1 MPEDKELKDVSR
13 RSFIQRTALGGAGL
27 LIATDVLGSGL
38 SSELSSELSASTPR
52 SANKSANAA
61 MTMMGVPFEAREHV
75 RLGIIGVGGRGTN
88 LLEDLLAIEKV
99 EIKAICDLV
108 PEKVVRAQQAV
119 TKAGQPQP
127 AGFSKGELDFKNL
140 TELDLDIVYIA
151 TPWNW
156 HVPMAVAAM
165 KNGKHAAVEV
175 PACTTLQECWEIVDT
190 SEATRKHCV
199 ILENCCYG
207 SNEMMV
213 LGMVRDGLFGEIT
226 HGEAAYL
233 HDLRTILTSS
243 EGEGQWRRFPH
254 VQRNGNLYPTH
265 GLGPVAHYMDI
276 HRGDRFDYMVSVSS
290 AEASLS
296 AYVKANFPDGDPKRT
311 EKYICGDMNTSIIK
325 TAKGRTILLQHDVVN
340 PRPYSRINSIAGTKG
355 IFADYPPRVFVD
367 GAKQADG
374 SGHEDWQN
382 IDAFRDRYEH
392 PLWKTTGELA
402 RKMGGHGGMD
412 YVMNYR
418 LMDCLK
424 KGLVPD
430 INCYDAATWSAPVP
444 LSEASVA
451 QSGAPQK
458 FPDFTRGKW
467 SANADAPGFAVQT

>member
-1 MPEDKELKDVSR
+1 MATDKESQEISR
-13 RSFIQRTALGGAGL
+13 RSFLKRTAIGGAGL
-27 LIATDVLGSGL
+27 VVATDILD
-38 SSELSSELSASTPR
+38 P
-52 SANKSANAA
+52 
-61 MTMMGVPFEAREHV
+61 
-75 RLGIIGVGGRGTN
+75 
-88 LLEDLLAIEKV
+88 DLLDWKTKCEFDDDWCPIRCERTSADGNHRRWRARYQLAAGFARNRK
-99 EIKAICDLV
+99 CGGQGDLR
-108 PEKVVRAQQAV
+108 PGTGKSGASAEGGHERRPTGAS
-119 TKAGQPQP
+119 
-127 AGFSKGELDFKNL
+127 GFSKGEWDFKNL
-140 TELDLDIVYIA
+140 TQLELDIVYIA

-156 HVPMAVAAM
+156 HVPMALSAM

-175 PACTTLQECWEIVDT
+175 PACTTLQECWDLVDT

-213 LGMVRDGLFGEIT
+213 LGMVRDGLFGDIT

-233 HDLRTILTSS
+233 HDLRSILTSS
-243 EGEGQWRRFPH
+243 EGEGLWRRFPH
-254 VQRNGNLYPTH
+254 MKRNGNLYPTH

-296 AYVKANFPDGDPKRT
+296 AYVKANFADGDPKRA

-325 TAKGRTILLQHDVVN
+325 TQKGRTILLQHDIVN
-340 PRPYSRINSIAGTKG
+340 PRPYSRLNSISGTKG
-355 IFADYPPRVFVD
+355 AFADYPPRIFVD
-367 GAKQADG
+367 GPKQ
-374 SGHEDWQN
+374 EDWQT
-382 IDAFRDRYEH
+382 IDAFREKYEH
-392 PLWKTTGELA
+392 PLWKTTGEMA
-402 RKMGGHGGMD
+402 RKTGGHGGMD

-430 INCYDAATWSAPVP
+430 INVYDAAAWSAPTP

-451 QSGAPQK
+451 QNGAPQK

-467 SANADAPGFAVQT
+467 SIHSDSPGFAIQT